1 MGADPI
7 IANFAITRFEPCG
20 SKIDALFVHQRVG
33 LELVHQIK
41 AILAERL
48 PIVRRE
54 VGRAEAREEIRKPKE
69 KDVRMALRI
78 LRRIIA
84 ECFPQM
90 KVPKKINRIR
100 DVVLLQQLSIEVL
113 KAKDAA
119 AMRKRLDEAIK
130 SQDQ

>member
-1 MGADPI
+1 
-7 IANFAITRFEPCG
+7 
-20 SKIDALFVHQRVG
+20 
-33 LELVHQIK
+33 
-41 AILAERL
+41 
-48 PIVRRE
+48 
-54 VGRAEAREEIRKPKE
+54 
-69 KDVRMALRI
+69 MALRI

-119 AMRKRLDEAIK
+119 ALRKRLDEAIK
-130 SQDQ
+130 SQKS